1 MALEFSITQRVFQAT
16 MCISAL
22 WLVCSCSKLDP
33 VEPPHS
39 TDSTELYKAM
49 LSDPQSCATCHPM
62 HVEEWQS
69 SMHAYAMTDPIF
81 FRLHDIGKE
90 RNPEL
95 GNYCFQCHSPGG
107 VLTGEI
113 LDGVVPEVLSAPA
126 RAGVSCEVC
135 HTVSDARRGEGVHA
149 LHLDSTMRGPI
160 EDPVFTSAHKSVF
173 SRSISKSQSCAAC
186 HDLNSVSGFLA
197 ERTNTEW
204 DESPYQA
211 MGVEC
216 QDCHMPSR
224 IGVAALGGPEREVHS
239 HRFIGLD
246 VPLTDFPD
254 ADKTHELV
262 AELMR
267 NAISL
272 SVEPVFRAPNNHV
285 LNVHIVNDKTGHS
298 VPSGSTYDREMWVSA
313 VVTTESGDTVF
324 ATGLL
329 DPNTDLRTE
338 RSVYVQTNELEL
350 DTNLTLFRGE
360 AYSGGEKTLFFW
372 EAESAD
378 LHLID
383 AFASH
388 TSTFR
393 PNHLVEPGT
402 MIYVSVEVL
411 IRPFPPYLLR
421 HIGMSELI
429 DRIPVFTMADT
440 TFVVEVE

>member
-1 MALEFSITQRVFQAT
+1 MYSVRHILRVLTTFSAAIVVF
-16 MCISAL
+16 
-22 WLVCSCSKLDP
+22 VGCSKLEP

-49 LSDPQSCATCHPM
+49 LSDPQSCATCHPV
-62 HVEEWQS
+62 HAQEWQS

-81 FRLHDIGKE
+81 FRLHDIGRE

-113 LDGVVPEVLSAPA
+113 VDGVVPDVLSAPA

-135 HTVSDARRGEGVHA
+135 HKGSSSTRGEGVHA

-160 EDPVFTSAHKSVF
+160 EDPIFTSAHASVF

-186 HDLNSVSGFLA
+186 HDLKSVSGFLA

-211 MGVEC
+211 MGLEC
-216 QDCHMPSR
+216 QDCHMPSH
-224 IGVAALGGPEREVHS
+224 IGFAAVGGPEREVHS
-239 HRFIGLD
+239 HRFVGLD
-246 VPLTDFPD
+246 VPLTDFPE
-254 ADKTHELV
+254 AEKTKELV

-272 SVEPVFRAPNNHV
+272 QVEANFQAPNSHSV
-285 LNVHIVNDKTGHS
+285 NVQITNDKTGHS
-298 VPSGSTYDREMWVSA
+298 VPSGSTYDREMWIRL
-313 VVTTESGDTVF
+313 VVTTQTGDTVF

-329 DPNTDLRTE
+329 DPNMDLLTE
-338 RSVYVQTNELEL
+338 RSVFVKENQLPI

-360 AYSGGEKTLFFW
+360 AFSGGEKTLFFW
-372 EAESAD
+372 EAEDAD
-378 LHLID
+378 LHLIE
-383 AFASH
+383 AFATHS
-388 TSTFR
+388 SDFR
-393 PNHLVEPGT
+393 VDYLVEPGT
-402 MIYVSVEVL
+402 TVNVHAEVL

-421 HIGMSELI
+421 HIGMPELV
-429 DRIPVFTMADT
+429 DNIPVFTMADT
-440 TFVVEVE
+440 VFTTEVQ